1 MRQRIMSR
9 EHLEA
14 LNNILDRVEVTFRGT
29 GKRGPGCGLCK
40 QISDLE
46 EDEGVVI
53 SRHALTALFRH
64 AGYDAPEMAYPVPMP
79 ERFRQDYLDYLDLTN
94 TRADHYT
101 ANEWAYDQLAKH
113 GWDINHPYGQA
124 RWKFIDD
131 IRKSIK
137 HLLHFYE

>member
-1 MRQRIMSR
+1 MPR
-9 EHLEA
+9 EDLEA
-14 LNNILDRVEVTFRGT
+14 VHRILDRLEATYRGT
-29 GKRGPGCGLCK
+29 GKPGPKSGVCC
-40 QISDLE
+40 QISEMEASE
-46 EDEGVVI
+46 EAHI
-53 SRHALTALFRH
+53 SRAQLQALFRH

-79 ERFRQDYLDYLDLTN
+79 EQFRQDYLDYLDLTN

-101 ANEWAYDQLAKH
+101 ANEWAYDNLAKH
-113 GWDINHPYGQA
+113 GWDIHHPYGQA